1 MKALEHGQHM
11 TRVMSSENKHTIALE
26 LTLFAVLTMH

>member
-1 MKALEHGQHM
+1 MKALEHGQHT

-26 LTLFAVLTMH
+26 LKLFPALIMH